1 MTWLIEVDG
10 RTCIGSGIC
19 AGTAP
24 GHFAVV
30 DGTSRAVRDEAE
42 PDDRALDAAEVLT
55 GARDGAGDHVPLP
68 PDRSVPGRP
77 GGGPGGS
84 P

>member
-30 DGTSRAVRDEAE
+30 DGTSRPVRDEAE
-42 PDDRALDAAEVLT
+42 PDDRALDAAESCPVEAITIRAEGTGEVL
-55 GARDGAGDHVPLP
+55 APQE
-68 PDRSVPGRP
+68 
-77 GGGPGGS
+77 
-84 P
+84 

>member
-24 GHFAVV
+24 GHFTLV
-30 DGTSRAVRDEAE
+30 DGTSRPTRRETDPADQAV
-42 PDDRALDAAEVLT
+42 DAAESCPVEAISIRDKET
-55 GARDGAGDHVPLP
+55 GEMLAPQQ
-68 PDRSVPGRP
+68 
-77 GGGPGGS
+77 
-84 P
+84 